1 MKSKKVLVSKVKIIT
16 KIDELRKNLKK
27 ERLAGKTI
35 GLVPTMGCFHQG
47 HLSLIRRARQECD
60 VVVVS
65 LYINPLQFGPQEDFK
80 DYPRN
85 LGRDKKLA
93 EKEGVDYLFLP
104 ENKEMYP
111 GKQLTFV
118 EVKEITSKLCGQN
131 RPGHFTG
138 VATVCAKLFNIVRP
152 HKAYFGEKDFQQLK
166 VVQTMVKDLNFD
178 LEIIAVP
185 TVREKD
191 GLAISSRNIYL
202 TPTQRKAALV
212 LSRSLNQAQRMVSE
226 GEREAQVL
234 KERLLETIK
243 KNDSVTLEYLSV
255 CDPENFEEITR
266 VDEKALLA
274 IAIRI
279 GKARLIDNTILKP
292 GTRNSG
298 SGTRKP
304 ALNRA

>member
-1 MKSKKVLVSKVKIIT
+1 MKILGR
-16 KIDELRKNLKK
+16 IDEIRQELNK
-27 ERLAGKTI
+27 ERPEGKVI
-35 GLVPTMGCFHQG
+35 GLVPTMGHFHEG
-47 HLSLIRRARQECD
+47 HLSLMRLARQECD

-65 LYINPLQFGPQEDFK
+65 LYINPLQFGPKEDFK
-80 DYPRN
+80 DYPRD

-212 LSRSLNQAQRMVSE
+212 LSGSLNQAQRMVSE

-234 KERLLETIK
+234 KERLFETIK
-243 KNDSVTLEYLSV
+243 KDDSVTLEYLSV

-266 VDEKALLA
+266 VEEKALLA
-274 IAIRI
+274 VAIRI
-279 GKARLIDNTILKP
+279 GKARLIDNTILEP

-298 SGTRKP
+298 AGTRKP
-304 ALNRA
+304 EFNRA

>member
-1 MKSKKVLVSKVKIIT
+1 MKIVSR
-16 KIDELRKNLKK
+16 IDEIRRELKK

-35 GLVPTMGCFHQG
+35 GLVPTMGHFHEG
-47 HLSLIRRARQECD
+47 HLSLMRRARQECD

-65 LYINPLQFGPQEDFK
+65 LYINPLQFGPKEDFK
-80 DYPRN
+80 DYPRD

-111 GKQLTFV
+111 GKQFTLV

-212 LSRSLNQAQRMVSE
+212 LSGSLNQAQRMVSE

-255 CDPENFEEITR
+255 CDPENFEEIIM
-266 VDEKALLA
+266 VEEKALLA
-274 IAIRI
+274 VAIRI
-279 GKARLIDNTILKP
+279 GKARLIDNTILEP

-298 SGTRKP
+298 AGTRKP
-304 ALNRA
+304 EFNRA

>member
-93 EKEGVDYLFLP
+93 ENEGVDYLFLP

-138 VATVCAKLFNIVRP
+138 VATVCAKLFNIVRTN
-152 HKAYFGEKDFQQLK
+152 KAYFGKKDFQQLK
-166 VVQTMVKDLNFD
+166 VVKKMVEDLNFD
-178 LEIIAVP
+178 LEIVAVP

-255 CDPENFEEITR
+255 CDPGNFEEITR
-266 VDEKALLA
+266 VEEKALLA
-274 IAIRI
+274 VAIRI
-279 GKARLIDNTILKP
+279 GKERL
-292 GTRNSG
+292 
-298 SGTRKP
+298 
-304 ALNRA
+304 

>member
-1 MKSKKVLVSKVKIIT
+1 LKIVSR
-16 KIDELRKNLKK
+16 IDEIRRELKK

-35 GLVPTMGCFHQG
+35 GLVPTMGHFHEG
-47 HLSLIRRARQECD
+47 HLSLMRRARQECD

-65 LYINPLQFGPQEDFK
+65 LYINPLQFGPKEDFK
-80 DYPRN
+80 DYPRD